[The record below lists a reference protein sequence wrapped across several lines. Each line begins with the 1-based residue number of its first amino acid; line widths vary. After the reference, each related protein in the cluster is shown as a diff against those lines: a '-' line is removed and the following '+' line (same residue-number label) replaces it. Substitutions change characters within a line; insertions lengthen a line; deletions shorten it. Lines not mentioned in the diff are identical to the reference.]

1 MWGLN
6 IRKGGEDP
14 AVGKD
19 EDYPEVCAAMRGS
32 CSDRRACASSPAIY
46 LTSAAIGRQ
55 WVFELA
61 NELPTLAQLER
72 VPPEE
77 RTPEQEKRIERLKR
91 RAHIK
96 EKNASVL

>member
-1 MWGLN
+1 
-6 IRKGGEDP
+6 
-14 AVGKD
+14 
-19 EDYPEVCAAMRGS
+19 VC
-32 CSDRRACASSPAIY
+32 CHWC
-46 LTSAAIGRQ
+46 Q

>member
-1 MWGLN
+1 MCGYARELQRSQSVRFVACN
-6 IRKGGEDP
+6 ISDK
-14 AVGKD
+14 
-19 EDYPEVCAAMRGS
+19 CAA
-32 CSDRRACASSPAIY
+32 
-46 LTSAAIGRQ
+46 TWRQ

>member
-32 CSDRRACASSPAIY
+32 CSDRRACALSPAIY
-46 LTSAAIGRQ
+46 LTSVLPFGVSGSLSWRKSCPRLRSLSVCLQRRGR
-55 WVFELA
+55 LS
-61 NELPTLAQLER
+61 
-72 VPPEE
+72 
-77 RTPEQEKRIERLKR
+77 R
-91 RAHIK
+91 R
-96 EKNASVL
+96 SG